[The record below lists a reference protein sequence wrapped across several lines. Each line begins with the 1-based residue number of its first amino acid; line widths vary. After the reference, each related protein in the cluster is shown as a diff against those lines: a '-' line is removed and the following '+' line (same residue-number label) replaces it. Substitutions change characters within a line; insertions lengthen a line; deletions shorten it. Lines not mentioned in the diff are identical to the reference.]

1 MRRVL
6 GALTIILLACCPGLL
21 RAQDLSKP
29 MLLVAKPG
37 LHGPYTHTALL
48 VVPMGDKHIGF
59 ILNRATDT
67 RLAKAFPDHAPSQ
80 KVIEPIYFGGPE
92 AADALFAVVRR
103 NPGEPSLRL
112 FGDLYMTANGKNID
126 RIIEQ
131 TPNDARYFAG
141 FVGWVPQELAKEIA
155 AGFWFV
161 GEADAAQV
169 FRKDT
174 AAMWEELV
182 ERLGKGKAK
191 GPNER
196 EAQWGTWLAL
206 AR

>member
-1 MRRVL
+1 M
-6 GALTIILLACCPGLL
+6 ILLACCATLVG
-21 RAQDLSKP
+21 AQDLSKP
-29 MLLVAKPG
+29 MLLVAKPS

-67 RLAKAFPDHAPSQ
+67 RLGKAFPDHAPSQ
-80 KVIEPIYFGGPE
+80 KVLEPIFFGGPE

-103 NPGEPSLRL
+103 DPGEPSLRL
-112 FGDLYMTANGKNID
+112 FADLYMTANSKNID

-141 FVGWVPQELAKEIA
+141 FVGWLPQELAKEIA

-169 FRKDT
+169 FRKDI
-174 AAMWEELV
+174 AGMWDDLV
-182 ERLGKGKAK
+182 GRLGKGKAK
-191 GPNER
+191 RPGEQ
-196 EAQWGTWLAL
+196 EAQRGTWLAL
-206 AR
+206 AP